1 MIQSGLR
8 TLPSDKSAIARVI
21 VSRAEVDM
29 KEINVAYLRK
39 YGMSIM
45 KALEASLQASF
56 QQEHN
61 EDRDISVQFTYTSI
75 ECQSGCCNNNSIPG
89 DERIYP
95 TATRDWVLHHKLN
108 SNPTSLVDRIF
119 GEICVRASTL
129 WILFCGVT
137 EIRMMRKQENHNKK
151 SRGNE
156 ITDFLWTARLNSYN
170 IFLLQQ
176 QLWVDITEDV
186 LQLQY
191 LLLTFRIQGTLIYS
205 LICPAAVAI
214 AIGIKEKFGH
224 ALWHEAGS
232 YVLRYVL
239 YD

>member
-8 TLPSDKSAIARVI
+8 TLPSDKFAIARVI

-89 DERIYP
+89 DECISP

-108 SNPTSLVDRIF
+108 SNPTSLIDRIF

-156 ITDFLWTARLNSYN
+156 ITDFLWHFCNCQAK
-170 IFLLQQ
+170 
-176 QLWVDITEDV
+176 QL
-186 LQLQY
+186 
-191 LLLTFRIQGTLIYS
+191 
-205 LICPAAVAI
+205 
-214 AIGIKEKFGH
+214 
-224 ALWHEAGS
+224 
-232 YVLRYVL
+232 
-239 YD
+239 